1 MTGPRFVR
9 TEAFRLG
16 VLFALIF
23 LVAGTL
29 LFALVFWRVSG
40 FTLDQAR
47 AVVDSDVEVLLA
59 EGDKSGAAW
68 LAQAVDERASKAESN
83 SSFYLLQAPNGA
95 RRAGNLQ
102 PLPAVDGAGQMRV
115 RSYDEARRAPGP
127 ETQAWVRSV
136 TRPDGTLLAVG
147 RDLGDLD
154 ELNRRLWRAFVAAAL
169 GAAVLAIAGGALVGM
184 GFVAR
189 LETIA
194 RTSETIMAGDLGQRI
209 PVRGANDEI
218 DRLSATLNRMLDRIQ
233 TLMETTRQV
242 SNDIAHDL
250 RTPLA
255 RLRQKLE
262 GVTLRP
268 ADADALRATVADAIS
283 DVDDILDTFSALLRI
298 AEIEVAGQ
306 RAGLRPVDLSRL
318 FLDLAETYEAVAEDA
333 GDRLTAEVAPGVTVE
348 GDESL
353 LTQLL
358 ANLVENAIR
367 HCPPGARIAMTLRRE
382 PGAAVGEVRDDGP
395 GIPQAERANVFK
407 RFYRLE
413 RSRTTAGSGLGLS
426 LVAAIAQIHGASVTV
441 GDAAPG
447 TLVTLR
453 FPLPPERGS

>member
-1 MTGPRFVR
+1 
-9 TEAFRLG
+9 
-16 VLFALIF
+16 
-23 LVAGTL
+23 
-29 LFALVFWRVSG
+29 
-40 FTLDQAR
+40 
-47 AVVDSDVEVLLA
+47 
-59 EGDKSGAAW
+59 
-68 LAQAVDERASKAESN
+68 
-83 SSFYLLQAPNGA
+83 
-95 RRAGNLQ
+95 
-102 PLPAVDGAGQMRV
+102 
-115 RSYDEARRAPGP
+115 
-127 ETQAWVRSV
+127 
-136 TRPDGTLLAVG
+136 
-147 RDLGDLD
+147 
-154 ELNRRLWRAFVAAAL
+154 
-169 GAAVLAIAGGALVGM
+169 M